1 MGSNFNQVTLTLFDL
16 MGRKIRKESFSG
28 NEIQFDRDN
37 LPSGTYIYTLETEGR
52 LLNSGK
58 IIAL

>member
-1 MGSNFNQVTLTLFDL
+1 M
-16 MGRKIRKESFSG
+16 MGRKIRKESFSD
-28 NEIQFDRDN
+28 NQIQFDRDN
-37 LPSGTYIYTLETEGR
+37 LPSGTYIYTLEANGR